1 MYSAKDIIFF
11 IFIFIVKTS
20 FASIEFFLKWYSPQ
34 ENKNVKHPHGF
45 RVLAM
50 SWSLLNNLLRQV
62 GRELFD
68 REEWPFLYA
77 SHRSVPLDICLL
89 CADLTKMHF
98 AFTGSWFLVSMNILS
113 ASEEKE
119 SKRTRI
125 VRGPTINR

>member
-34 ENKNVKHPHGF
+34 ENKKVKHPHGF

-89 CADLTKMHF
+89 RADLTKMHF
-98 AFTGSWFLVSMNILS
+98 AFTGSWFLVSMNIFICLFVVLQLTVR
-113 ASEEKE
+113 EQGKE
-119 SKRTRI
+119 
-125 VRGPTINR
+125 GG